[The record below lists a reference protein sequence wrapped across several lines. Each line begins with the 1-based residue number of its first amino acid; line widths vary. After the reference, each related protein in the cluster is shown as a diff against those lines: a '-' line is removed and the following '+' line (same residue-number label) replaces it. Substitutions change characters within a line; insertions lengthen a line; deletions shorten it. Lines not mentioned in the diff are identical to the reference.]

1 VIKKY
6 NVMKLLNPSHIG
18 GSKMKKFS
26 IIAVLMLIVFA
37 DISFAQLA
45 KDSWAVGLGF
55 NYPRYVTVNI
65 TPDNSNYGGYLSL
78 QRNFSEHF
86 GVRLSGGYS
95 HMTGLWTN
103 PSAIDIT
110 TSTNVI
116 SGDVDFLYYLIP
128 CESIS
133 PYFVGG
139 IGGAYRML
147 KNQATPIIDEN
158 QLVAQLNFGFG
169 VEWNIDPE
177 WRIVTEFDYHIVA
190 NSEFD
195 GAIGTTLYEDNRV
208 ATTAVEH
215 DSYMGIKVGAL
226 YYFSQGEPSKNCQL
240 ASGIKEEP
248 KDMTDYDRIN
258 EMIKKSIPKEVI
270 KEVVVDR
277 PSKAS
282 SDKWVLIGVNFDF
295 NSSKLKG
302 EAFPI
307 LYDAVKTLLKN
318 PDIKVEIAGYC
329 DYVGSD
335 AYNKKLSQRRA
346 ETVKAYLESK
356 GVAAARL
363 TAVGYGKTDFVADNK
378 TAEGRAMNRRI
389 EFKVQ

>member
-1 VIKKY
+1 
-6 NVMKLLNPSHIG
+6 
-18 GSKMKKFS
+18 MKKFS
-26 IIAVLMLIVFA
+26 IVIVLFLILF
-37 DISFAQLA
+37 SNLTFAQLA

-55 NYPRYVTVNI
+55 DYPRFVNINI
-65 TPDNSNYGGYLSL
+65 TPRNGNYGGYVSL
-78 QRNFSEHF
+78 QRNFSEHI
-86 GVRLSGGYS
+86 GVRLTGGYAHILAGWIS
-95 HMTGLWTN
+95 ASNQPIYTTTDAITGDL
-103 PSAIDIT
+103 DL
-110 TSTNVI
+110 
-116 SGDVDFLYYLIP
+116 LYYLVP

-133 PYFVGG
+133 PYIFAGFGG
-139 IGGAYRML
+139 DYKMLLNKATAYL
-147 KNQATPIIDEN
+147 DDNQFAGQANCGI
-158 QLVAQLNFGFG
+158 G

-177 WRIVTEFDYHIVA
+177 WKIVSEFGYHWAA
-190 NSEFD
+190 NSELD
-195 GAIGTTLYEDNRV
+195 GAIGSGETDV
-208 ATTAVEH
+208 H
-215 DSYMGIKVGAL
+215 DTYFGVKVGAL
-226 YYFSQGEPSKNCQL
+226 YYFSQGEPSKYCQL
-240 ASGIKEEP
+240 YSGIKEEP
-248 KDMTDYDRIN
+248 KDMTDYDRID

-270 KEVVVDR
+270 KEVVVER

-329 DYVGSD
+329 DYIGSD
-335 AYNKKLSQRRA
+335 AYNKKLSERRA
-346 ETVKAYLESK
+346 ETVKDYLESK